1 VTERLEGLQNAGR
14 ARLEPEQRKEGF
26 AKITLR
32 FSDHPMSDPAD
43 PSQPQRWLD
52 PSSLK
57 ALAHPLRL
65 ALLDRLEVRGRATA
79 TLLAEDLAESSGAT
93 SYHLRQRAR
102 HGFIEESATGN
113 GRERWWR
120 PARGGWGLDDHE
132 MIRSP
137 GTRAAAD
144 LVVRET
150 LDAAHRRMMDALQT
164 WPDQPAQWRD
174 AMVQTISRFQL
185 TAEEAVALKDELNDV
200 LSRYRRSDAVEDGS
214 QAPADSSRVEV
225 HVSLFPLD
233 PRLLPSLQA
242 ERAIATAGE
251 HPQSGPQA
259 ATGENQG

>member
-1 VTERLEGLQNAGR
+1 MSEPRTE
-14 ARLEPEQRKEGF
+14 
-26 AKITLR
+26 
-32 FSDHPMSDPAD
+32 
-43 PSQPQRWLD
+43 PQRWLD
-52 PSSLK
+52 STSLK

-65 ALLDRLEVRGRATA
+65 ALLERLEVRGRATA
-79 TLLAEDLAESSGAT
+79 TILAGDLAESSGST
-93 SYHLRQRAR
+93 SYHLRQLAR
-102 HGFIEESATGN
+102 HGFIEEAEGGS

-120 PARGGWGLDDHE
+120 PARGGWGLNDHE

-150 LDAAHRRMMDALQT
+150 LDAAHRRMLDALQT

-185 TAEEAVALKDELNDV
+185 TAEESVALKDELNDV
-200 LSRYRRSDAVEDGS
+200 LSRYRRTEAVEDGS

-233 PRLLPSLQA
+233 PRLLPLLDSDPTT
-242 ERAIATAGE
+242 IADRGT
-251 HPQSGPQA
+251 S
-259 ATGENQG
+259 